1 MVEGKTVISVHREA
15 EKELT
20 LDFEDL
26 LFFFTGSRYLP
37 TVGTVT
43 GKLNFKHQNIKQGER
58 VTVSTCAYSLLF
70 PVTQRLLIQDTSY
83 TRYTT
88 KSKLISKI

>member
-26 LFFFTGSRYLP
+26 LFFFTGSRYLA

-43 GKLNFKHQNIKQGER
+43 GKLKLNIK
-58 VTVSTCAYSLLF
+58 
-70 PVTQRLLIQDTSY
+70 
-83 TRYTT
+83 
-88 KSKLISKI
+88 ISNKENE